1 VTDDQSEGAQL
12 VRIDDLRR
20 CLATAF
26 ERLELSSED
35 AEGLGGL
42 LVDSELR
49 GHPDHGVA
57 ALGVLT
63 TLYREGKLNP
73 RRASAY

>member
-1 VTDDQSEGAQL
+1 MPQNQSEDVRL

-20 CLATAF
+20 CLAIAF
-26 ERLELSSED
+26 ERLRLTPED

-63 TLYREGKLNP
+63 AFYRDGQ
-73 RRASAY
+73 R